1 MVFNT
6 LWTRI
11 SSLWSGSA
19 DESRASESAST
30 PSEKTSE
37 ESDDETLS
45 YAEEIEYGVDE
56 HDLPDEDKILRLL
69 VKRGGR
75 VDQSTIREERVVD
88 GSTRRRH
95 RPDGGRR
102 PGQRHHRR
110 SQARDLPTR
119 VRTER
124 LSRSPQRITARSP
137 VPSQTTAKFPPPK
150 RRRRSPPPSR
160 LSTRE
165 RRVRSTRVI
174 CSPSPS
180 R

>member
-75 VDQSTIREERVVD
+75 VDQSTIREET
-88 GSTRRRH
+88 GWSTDRLEDVIDRME
-95 RPDGGRR
+95 DDDQVSAITVGR
-102 PGQRHHRR
+102 
-110 SQARDLPTR
+110 
-119 VRTER
+119 
-124 LSRSPQRITARSP
+124 
-137 VPSQTTAKFPPPK
+137 K
-150 RRRRSPPPSR
+150 
-160 LSTRE
+160 
-165 RRVRSTRVI
+165 RVI
-174 CSPSPS
+174 CRRGFEPKGY
-180 R
+180 RGHLNE